1 MNLIR
6 FRIALQ
12 FYHASSA
19 REVLRLL
26 KREKIDIVY
35 SEFLK
40 SGINLI
46 TNLKKF
52 YLSADVTSPLRI
64 LGSIFPEKLVLE
76 ENKSRTP
83 KINEAVL
90 LLLGTVK
97 GIN

>member
-6 FRIALQ
+6 FKILYN
-12 FYHASSA
+12 FTTPV

-26 KREKIDIVY
+26 KRVKTDIVY

-76 ENKSRTP
+76 ENKSRLP
-83 KINEAVL
+83 K
-90 LLLGTVK
+90 
-97 GIN
+97 